1 MMRRSRVL
9 FFTVIIVCVFS
20 VVTLIPQQAAAW
32 PPQGLQVSGHVY
44 DVSGNPV
51 TDARVLVTIE
61 ETGFSREDWT
71 DSAGY
76 YRTDPEFNDTD
87 WDLDYTIH
95 VESWSTSLGYQD
107 NSTTV
112 DQDIYDFGMAEIDVN
127 YTTAIAEFG
136 SLAGAFVAIVAS
148 GLVGLVLVGRRK
160 SK

>member
-1 MMRRSRVL
+1 M
-9 FFTVIIVCVFS
+9 IIVCVFS